1 MKIQLTLIYTFMF
14 LLFASC
20 SNNISKEMVGNWKVT
35 DLKVDIKNV
44 PKPLIQNAKILAL
57 ATKYEFKNNGTYCMT
72 ISKNALE
79 NGRKHKGTMSVSTLG
94 KQITLNTDT
103 LLFEEYGKWKLI
115 EKNNSNSA
123 IFNSISMKIE
133 KVSPNQIV
141 LSESETSRTLIYT
154 LDRIVK

>member
-1 MKIQLTLIYTFMF
+1 MV

-20 SNNISKEMVGNWKVT
+20 SNNISNEMVGNWKVT
-35 DLKVDIKNV
+35 DLKVDMKNV

-57 ATKYEFKNNGTYCMT
+57 ATKYEFKNNDTYCMT

-79 NGRKHKGTMSVSTLG
+79 NGRKHKGTLSVSTLG

-133 KVSPNQIV
+133 KVSPNQII
-141 LSESETSRTLIYT
+141 LSEKEHNGMMYYT
-154 LDRIVK
+154 LNRFKN

>member
-1 MKIQLTLIYTFMF
+1 MV
-14 LLFASC
+14 LLFVSC
-20 SNNISKEMVGNWKVT
+20 SNNISNEIVGNWKVT
-35 DLKVDIKNV
+35 DLKVDMKNV

-115 EKNNSNSA
+115 EKNNSNSQ
-123 IFNSISMKIE
+123 IFASMSMKIE
-133 KVSPNQIV
+133 KVSSNQIV
-141 LSESETSRTLIYT
+141 LSESETSGTLIYT
-154 LDRIVK
+154 LDRTLD